1 MQVTSIKVFVLC
13 LILLCSC
20 DGINSINEVKKY
32 LIGTWRI
39 ENPNLQSFIQF
50 KKNGDAIYY
59 FNQYSF
65 KLDSLKERGVWEVA
79 FLEKKSLKDTFLITI
94 LSKNKITLKSQI
106 LDSTHFLIFEEGRK
120 TRFTR
125 IH

>member
-1 MQVTSIKVFVLC
+1 MQVTLTKVFVLC

-20 DGINSINEVKKY
+20 DGINSKNEVKKY